1 MANNTQKKNE
11 RLYQIFDTD
20 ESYSF
25 EKMEVPPKGWE
36 LAEKNMVY
44 KVTDDDS
51 TVLIVGWDNASE
63 LYTNRLNHFAKFMP
77 KGAQTEVPEL
87 KKYVSEH
94 LPNVRYVEYELKV
107 PKSQF
112 FKDKNKYFAKVRKGI
127 GNKVRQ
133 DVRSCVT
140 QFVAGFSDKEIIDS
154 IPDDFII
161 TLDDSFNSGN
171 CVPGTQEFR
180 NKYFKGR
187 TQATAAELK
196 PYAANWNVMR
206 IFRYIAST
214 KKF

>member
-51 TVLIVGWDNASE
+51 TVLIVGWDNAKE

-87 KKYVSEH
+87 KNTY
-94 LPNVRYVEYELKV
+94 L
-107 PKSQF
+107 
-112 FKDKNKYFAKVRKGI
+112 
-127 GNKVRQ
+127 
-133 DVRSCVT
+133 
-140 QFVAGFSDKEIIDS
+140 S
-154 IPDDFII
+154 IFQM
-161 TLDDSFNSGN
+161 LD
-171 CVPGTQEFR
+171 
-180 NKYFKGR
+180 
-187 TQATAAELK
+187 
-196 PYAANWNVMR
+196 M
-206 IFRYIAST
+206 
-214 KKF
+214 